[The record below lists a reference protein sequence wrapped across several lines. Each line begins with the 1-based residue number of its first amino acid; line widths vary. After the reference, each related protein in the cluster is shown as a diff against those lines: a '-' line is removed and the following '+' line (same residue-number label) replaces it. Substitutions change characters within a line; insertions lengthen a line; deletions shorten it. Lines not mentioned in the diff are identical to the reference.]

1 MRERVLVILR
11 GAARRLLLRRVLES
25 CAVTAA
31 AGGLC
36 AAVVALG
43 WWLSPVSGP
52 AGAVVCAVASL
63 CGIWLWLRAPLH
75 QAMRLDAGQAALAGG
90 LMVVGGAV
98 GGAGALLGWAA
109 VAPAW
114 GASAALV
121 LGGVAIGA
129 IPALARGVSAMQAA
143 VYLDIH
149 GGFDERLA
157 TAAEA
162 ADEQA
167 QGTFA
172 DGLYAQALDVLA
184 DPNSRKVP
192 AWKRT
197 RATLGALALAAALC
211 GLTGSL
217 PALKTVGRAGVTDL
231 ADLPEAL
238 KEMGPGQLRV
248 IEVAMETLADEPG
261 VSADVAK
268 ALRKSAGAVRGK
280 DGKRLKDA
288 LARAL
293 ARADAATRKRI
304 EDVILAAAQST
315 SGAGAGGTGG
325 GSAPAPSSTRPS
337 TGAGSDVARVGG
349 SGVVVYHPEYAK
361 QMRKGGHAA
370 AGDEGRV
377 SMDHMWRRYRDNAV
391 DALDNGQVPAEYR
404 PIIRKF
410 FDTEPR

>member
-1 MRERVLVILR
+1 MRLAFVVAVVLLSGFWAVVVSGSDPLSECEEALPPSKEDPGGGGGREEGDWLVGDAIQADILEPFQGQIFAVDKLIDLYVDSSESDHWTGPDPPETDRQMGKTFSWWVQDAEKEDAGEFLDDIQSVINNCACVFVAGIVPCGKTKAFLKWKKTDAQR
-11 GAARRLLLRRVLES
+11 LMTPCITRAPGTVRRWTMMMCGAGQNGLRR
-25 CAVTAA
+25 
-31 AGGLC
+31 
-36 AAVVALG
+36 
-43 WWLSPVSGP
+43 PK
-52 AGAVVCAVASL
+52 
-63 CGIWLWLRAPLH
+63 GI
-75 QAMRLDAGQAALAGG
+75 
-90 LMVVGGAV
+90 
-98 GGAGALLGWAA
+98 
-109 VAPAW
+109 
-114 GASAALV
+114 
-121 LGGVAIGA
+121 
-129 IPALARGVSAMQAA
+129 
-143 VYLDIH
+143 
-149 GGFDERLA
+149 
-157 TAAEA
+157 
-162 ADEQA
+162 
-167 QGTFA
+167 
-172 DGLYAQALDVLA
+172 
-184 DPNSRKVP
+184 VP
-192 AWKRT
+192 H
-197 RATLGALALAAALC
+197 
-211 GLTGSL
+211 
-217 PALKTVGRAGVTDL
+217 
-231 ADLPEAL
+231 
-238 KEMGPGQLRV
+238 
-248 IEVAMETLADEPG
+248 
-261 VSADVAK
+261 
-268 ALRKSAGAVRGK
+268 VRGK